1 MEETE
6 SHFEA
11 LDKTASFE
19 DTQWFTVR
27 KAGTPESAESDAAR
41 EDVCQVY
48 WYPIYFYVRRLGR
61 SPEDAQDLTQE
72 FFARL
77 LHKNYL
83 RSADREKGKFRSFL
97 LTILKRFLADEW
109 DRTRRLKRGGGQ
121 EMVSLDEQDTEFR
134 HRTEPADEMTPEKVF
149 ERRWAGALMGQV
161 LGRLEK
167 ECQEAGKSEIF
178 RELRPFLSGD
188 EEKIPCA
195 EAAQK
200 LNLSESNVKVT
211 VHRLRQRYKE
221 LLRAE
226 IARTAATP
234 EEVEEEIRD
243 LFAALA

>member
-1 MEETE
+1 MEEPE
-6 SHFEA
+6 NHIEA
-11 LDKTASFE
+11 LDKTSSFGH
-19 DTQWFTVR
+19 TNWFTVR
-27 KAGTPESAESDAAR
+27 KAGSPPSPESEAAR
-41 EDVCQVY
+41 ADVCQTY
-48 WYPIYFYVRRLGR
+48 WYPIYFYVRGLGH
-61 SPEDAQDLTQE
+61 SPEDSQDLTQE

-77 LHKNYL
+77 VHKNYL
-83 RSADREKGKFRSFL
+83 QSADREKGKFRSFL

-109 DRTRRLKRGGGQ
+109 DRSRRLKRGGGQ
-121 EMVSLDEQDTEFR
+121 ETVSLDGGDTEFR
-134 HRTEPADEMTPEKVF
+134 RRNEPAEEMTPEKIF

-167 ECQEAGKSEIF
+167 ECVEAGKTEVF
-178 RELRPFLSGD
+178 QELRPFLSGE

-200 LNLSESNVKVT
+200 LGISESNVKVT
-211 VHRLRQRYKE
+211 VHRLRQRYRD